1 MTWELASFLVIGI
14 VLVAGFAWYERS
26 KPPAQVVALVA
37 ALAALAIVGRVAFAA
52 FPNVKPTTDIVIFA
66 GYALGG
72 APGFAV
78 GALAGLVSNFWFGQG
93 PWTPWQMVG
102 WGLCGVLGAALSLG
116 GRNVSRLT
124 LAAACGAAGILYGAL
139 LNFSLM
145 ATYGGE
151 LSWERYWLLIGRA
164 IPFDVAHAV
173 GNVVLALVAGP
184 AMVRMLVRFRQ
195 RFEWDRREAPAPPES
210 GGMDPRLRAGGIA
223 ALVLVTLLLGALAP
237 PRAAAD
243 SGVPAGVAWM
253 RGEQNPDGGWG
264 PSPGDDSD
272 ATMTC
277 WAMLGLAAAGHNPL
291 DVRTGG
297 RSPVDYLRG
306 EVDERKSPG
315 DLARTIL
322 ALQASG
328 VDPRD
333 FGGHDLVAELLG
345 KRRGNGSY
353 EGWPGSTAF
362 AVIALRAAGA
372 DGGLDRSLAWL
383 REVQNDD
390 GGWGDV
396 PGSASTAD
404 GTGAAMQALSPSSK
418 AVRRGLAY
426 LRESQRPGGGFPL
439 GAGGVVNTQSSAW
452 AIQGILAA
460 GGNPGA
466 YRRGG
471 KSALDYVASRQVG
484 DGHYRYSKS
493 SDQTPIWVTS
503 YALVVA
509 SDKYYPL
516 SAPPREARAA
526 ARTGATGATG
536 GAAVAPAPAAA
547 APVTPP
553 AASESSAE
561 SGRAGGATSGGIGT
575 APEPRTASP
584 GQAPEQATPV
594 PPVETG
600 PPGGLQPE
608 DLEATGAEPSATA
621 AAADSEAE
629 SEDSDSSPVGAIVV
643 GLLAGGLLFGAA
655 FLGRRGWMRWRY
667 GL

>member
-1 MTWELASFLVIGI
+1 
-14 VLVAGFAWYERS
+14 
-26 KPPAQVVALVA
+26 
-37 ALAALAIVGRVAFAA
+37 
-52 FPNVKPTTDIVIFA
+52 
-66 GYALGG
+66 
-72 APGFAV
+72 
-78 GALAGLVSNFWFGQG
+78 
-93 PWTPWQMVG
+93 
-102 WGLCGVLGAALSLG
+102 
-116 GRNVSRLT
+116 
-124 LAAACGAAGILYGAL
+124 
-139 LNFSLM
+139 
-145 ATYGGE
+145 
-151 LSWERYWLLIGRA
+151 
-164 IPFDVAHAV
+164 
-173 GNVVLALVAGP
+173 
-184 AMVRMLVRFRQ
+184 
-195 RFEWDRREAPAPPES
+195 
-210 GGMDPRLRAGGIA
+210 
-223 ALVLVTLLLGALAP
+223 
-237 PRAAAD
+237 
-243 SGVPAGVAWM
+243 M

-291 DVRTGG
+291 DVRAGG

-306 EVDERKSPG
+306 EVGKRKSPG

-353 EGWPGSTAF
+353 EDWPGSTAF

-372 DGGLDRSLAWL
+372 DGGLYRSLDWL
-383 REVQNDD
+383 RKVQNDD

-396 PGSASTAD
+396 PGSPSTAD

-418 AVRRGLAY
+418 AARRGLSY

-439 GAGGVVNTQSSAW
+439 GAGGTVNTQSSAW

-460 GGNPGA
+460 GGNPGN

-471 KSALDYVASRQVG
+471 RSASDYVAARQVG

-516 SAPPREARAA
+516 SPPPREAREARGA
-526 ARTGATGATG
+526 GRTGAAAAAG
-536 GAAVAPAPAAA
+536 GAAAAPAPAAT
-547 APVTPP
+547 APANPP
-553 AASESSAE
+553 AASESSAA
-561 SGRAGGATSGGIGT
+561 SGRAGGAASGVVGS
-575 APEPRTASP
+575 APVPRSATP
-584 GQAPEQATPV
+584 GQTPGEAAPV
-594 PPVETG
+594 PPVETA
-600 PPGGLQPE
+600 PPGGLEPE
-608 DLEATGAEPSATA
+608 DREPTGAEPPATA
-621 AAADSEAE
+621 AATDSEAE
-629 SEDSDSSPVGAIVV
+629 SEDPSSSPVGAIVA

>member
-1 MTWELASFLVIGI
+1 MTWELASFLVVGI
-14 VLVAGFAWYERS
+14 VLAAGFAWYERS

-151 LSWERYWLLIGRA
+151 LSWERYWLLLGRA
-164 IPFDVAHAV
+164 IPFDLAHAV

-195 RFEWDRREAPAPPES
+195 RFEWDRREAPAPPAA
-210 GGMDPRLRAGGIA
+210 GRLDPRLRAGGIA

-243 SGVPAGVAWM
+243 SGVPAGVAWL

-291 DVRTGG
+291 DVRGGG

-306 EVDERKSPG
+306 EVGERKSPG

-353 EGWPGSTAF
+353 EGWPNSTAF

-372 DGGLDRSLAWL
+372 EGGLDRTLDWL
-383 REVQNDD
+383 RKVQNDD

-396 PGSASTAD
+396 PGSPSTAD
-404 GTGAAMQALSPSSK
+404 GTAAVMQALSPSSK
-418 AVRRGLAY
+418 AVHRGLSY

-439 GAGGVVNTQSSAW
+439 GAGGTVNTQSTAW

-471 KSALDYVASRQVG
+471 KSALDYIAARQVG

-503 YALVVA
+503 YALVAA
-509 SDKYYPL
+509 SGKYYPL
-516 SAPPREARAA
+516 SPPPREARRAAKTGAA
-526 ARTGATGATG
+526 AAAG
-536 GAAVAPAPAAA
+536 GAAVAPPPAAA
-547 APVTPP
+547 PATPP
-553 AASESSAE
+553 AASESSAAA
-561 SGRAGGATSGGIGT
+561 GTGGAPAGGVGT
-575 APEPRTASP
+575 APEPRSATPGQSP
-584 GQAPEQATPV
+584 GQAAPV
-594 PPVETG
+594 PPVETA
-600 PPGGLQPE
+600 PPGGLEPE
-608 DLEATGAEPSATA
+608 DLKAPPTEPPATA

-629 SEDSDSSPVGAIVV
+629 SGDSDSSPVGAVV
-643 GLLAGGLLFGAA
+643 AGLLAGGLLVGAA